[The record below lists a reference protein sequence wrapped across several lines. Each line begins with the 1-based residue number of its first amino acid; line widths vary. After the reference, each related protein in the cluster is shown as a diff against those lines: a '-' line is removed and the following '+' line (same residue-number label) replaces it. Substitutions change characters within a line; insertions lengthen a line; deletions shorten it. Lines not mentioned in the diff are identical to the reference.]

1 MLALDQ
7 RGHGET
13 EWASDYA
20 WQRWVE
26 DIEGFAEALGLAT
39 FDLVGHSIR
48 GAVASRFAGMHPDR
62 VEHLILLDAFYADI
76 VFSPEWKHFWSLVAR
91 LYPDDGF
98 ASHEEYVNTVLTV
111 FPRGDRDVVEASA
124 TTLIR
129 DDSGRLR
136 RPPTTDPS
144 NTWESQPTEDE
155 ENALR
160 RKVSYPTLVAQ
171 AEHSE
176 MHVADHN
183 QRVAAIYP
191 RGEAAAILRG
201 LATTSRTKTPHSPS
215 ISSGISSLVSD
226 CPDQPEFSAGI
237 ADDVVHIP
245 TKRP

>member
-1 MLALDQ
+1 M
-7 RGHGET
+7 
-13 EWASDYA
+13 
-20 WQRWVE
+20 
-26 DIEGFAEALGLAT
+26 
-39 FDLVGHSIR
+39 
-48 GAVASRFAGMHPDR
+48 ASRFAGMHPDR

-98 ASHEEYVNTVLTV
+98 PSHEEYVNTVLTV

-191 RGEAAAILRG
+191 RGEAAAIEG
-201 LATTSRTKTPHSPS
+201 AGHNLAYENTAFTIDL
-215 ISSGISSLVSD
+215 ISDFI
-226 CPDQPEFSAGI
+226 
-237 ADDVVHIP
+237 
-245 TKRP
+245 TRK